1 MEKLFSVVGILSIL
15 LLVWIFSSDK
25 KNFPFRI
32 VLWGLAIQFSL
43 AFFVL
48 KFPLGVQIFS
58 WLGDAVSGFL
68 NNSMKSAEFL
78 FGNAIKPE
86 FFGTFGFQFA
96 IIVAST
102 VIFFSAF
109 VSILYHF
116 GVMQKIVYGM
126 AWFMHKTMGTS
137 GTESLSASANIFL
150 GQTEAPLLIRHYLN
164 SATLS
169 ELNSIMTVGFA
180 TIAGGVMAAYIS
192 MGVEAKYLIT
202 ASIISAPGGLLLS
215 KILMPPKDKGK
226 SLEEIKNVDIPKSDN
241 VLTAVSQGA
250 TDGVYLTLNI
260 LGMLIAF
267 IAIIAVFDSGLAI
280 LDNWLTTSFGI
291 NFLPSSLKEFL
302 GYVFQPFAYMVG
314 LTGDDA
320 KTFGSLFGTKIALNE
335 FIAYT
340 DLSLLIQNNAIS
352 ERTAALASFALCGFA
367 NFSSIAIQIGGIGS
381 LAPDRKVDISKLG
394 VKAMFVGALTNLL
407 TTSIAGLMI

>member
-32 VLWGLAIQFSL
+32 VLWGLAIQFAL

-192 MGVEAKYLIT
+192 MGVEAKYLIS

-302 GYVFQPFAYMVG
+302 GYVFQPYAYMVG

-320 KTFGSLFGTKIALNE
+320 KTFGS
-335 FIAYT
+335 
-340 DLSLLIQNNAIS
+340 
-352 ERTAALASFALCGFA
+352 
-367 NFSSIAIQIGGIGS
+367 
-381 LAPDRKVDISKLG
+381 
-394 VKAMFVGALTNLL
+394 
-407 TTSIAGLMI
+407 